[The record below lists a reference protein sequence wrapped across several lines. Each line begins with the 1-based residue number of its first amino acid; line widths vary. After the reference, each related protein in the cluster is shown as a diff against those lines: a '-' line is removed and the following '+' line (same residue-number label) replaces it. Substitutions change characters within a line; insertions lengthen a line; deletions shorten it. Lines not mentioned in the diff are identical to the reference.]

1 MLLPCPG
8 REKSCAHLQRLFPSV
23 ESGPGKGL
31 TQQDPN
37 KRGLQLPAAVPDVD
51 CGDRAEDR
59 GFRSPGGLCPHCW
72 QFPHVDGASDFRQ
85 TGNFGKQVR
94 SGAQGKEGRAQNR
107 EELMQG
113 PWERQGRQLR
123 KGLTGAT
130 PVFLVVPERLQK
142 CSSEPSVPGPNLLN
156 YDNSTEEVSEI

>member
-1 MLLPCPG
+1 M
-8 REKSCAHLQRLFPSV
+8 RASNVSQRGVWAGEGVDSTGPQQTGAPAASGSARRGLWGQSR
-23 ESGPGKGL
+23 GPGFPVTWGIVSTL
-31 TQQDPN
+31 
-37 KRGLQLPAAVPDVD
+37 LAVPP
-51 CGDRAEDR
+51 C
-59 GFRSPGGLCPHCW
+59 
-72 QFPHVDGASDFRQ
+72 GASDFRQ
-85 TGNFGKQVR
+85 TGNLGKQVR

-113 PWERQGRQLR
+113 PWERQERQLR